1 MRVYLDFN
9 ATTPVDTSVLEAMLG
24 YFSEEFGN
32 ANSIHSAGQRSR
44 AAVDRARESVARLIG
59 AKPGEIV
66 FTSGGT
72 ESDNLAIAGCVAAS
86 QRTQKHV
93 ITTAIEHHAVL
104 NACQALEKQ
113 RIDVTFVPV
122 GRDGV
127 VDPDD
132 IRRAL
137 RPETVLISVMH
148 ANNELGTI
156 QPIAEIGAIAADAD
170 VYFHCDAIQS
180 AGKLPLDVNVLG
192 VDFLSVSAHKIYGP
206 KGVGAL
212 YVRSDT
218 PLEPQMHGGHH
229 ERDRRPGT
237 ENVAGIAGFGKAA
250 EIARARLPE
259 DAARTS
265 ALRDRL
271 EEALLVGISNVRVNG
286 DRARRISNTS
296 NLTFAAANGES
307 LVIALDLLGVE
318 SSTGAACSSGAIEP
332 SHVLTAI
339 GLSPDEARSSLRFS
353 LGRTT
358 TAEDI
363 EAAVKIIPAAVQR
376 LRSLSPLSTVT
387 VPAR

>member
-1 MRVYLDFN
+1 M
-9 ATTPVDTSVLEAMLG
+9 
-24 YFSEEFGN
+24 
-32 ANSIHSAGQRSR
+32 
-44 AAVDRARESVARLIG
+44 
-59 AKPGEIV
+59 
-66 FTSGGT
+66 
-72 ESDNLAIAGCVAAS
+72 
-86 QRTQKHV
+86 
-93 ITTAIEHHAVL
+93 ITTAIEHHAAL
-104 NACQALEKQ
+104 NTCQALEKQ
-113 RIDVTFVPV
+113 GIYVTLVAV

-127 VDPDD
+127 VDPEDV
-132 IRRAL
+132 RRAL
-137 RPETVLISVMH
+137 RTETVLISVMH

-156 QPIAEIGAIAADAD
+156 QPITEIGAIAADAD

-192 VDFLSVSAHKIYGP
+192 VDFLSISAHKIYGP

-212 YVRSDT
+212 YVRSGT

-237 ENVAGIAGFGKAA
+237 ENVAGVAGFGKAA
-250 EIARARLPE
+250 EIARVRLAE
-259 DAARTS
+259 DAERTS
-265 ALRDRL
+265 AHRDRL
-271 EEALLVGISNVRVNG
+271 EEALLAEISNVRVNG
-286 DRARRISNTS
+286 DRTRRISNTS

-363 EAAVKIIPAAVQR
+363 EAAIKIIPAAVRR
-376 LRSLSPLSTVT
+376 LRSLSPLSSVT

>member
-1 MRVYLDFN
+1 
-9 ATTPVDTSVLEAMLG
+9 
-24 YFSEEFGN
+24 
-32 ANSIHSAGQRSR
+32 
-44 AAVDRARESVARLIG
+44 
-59 AKPGEIV
+59 
-66 FTSGGT
+66 
-72 ESDNLAIAGCVAAS
+72 
-86 QRTQKHV
+86 V

-113 RIDVTFVPV
+113 GIEVTFVPV
-122 GRDGV
+122 GSNGV
-127 VDPDD
+127 VDPEDV
-132 IRRAL
+132 RRAL

-156 QPIAEIGAIAADAD
+156 QPITEIGAIAEEAD

-180 AGKLPLDVNVLG
+180 AGKLPLDVNAFG
-192 VDFLSVSAHKIYGP
+192 VDLLSISAHKMYGP

-212 YVRSDT
+212 YVRSGT

-250 EIARARLPE
+250 EIAKTRLAE
-259 DAARTS
+259 DAIRIS

-271 EEALLVGISNVRVNG
+271 EDTLLGAISSVRVNG
-286 DRARRISNTS
+286 DRLRRVANTT
-296 NLTFAAANGES
+296 NLTFAGANGES

-358 TAEDI
+358 SVDDI
-363 EAAVKIIPAAVQR
+363 EAAIHIIPAAVER
-376 LRSLSPLSTVT
+376 LRSLSPRSAVT
-387 VPAR
+387 VPVS